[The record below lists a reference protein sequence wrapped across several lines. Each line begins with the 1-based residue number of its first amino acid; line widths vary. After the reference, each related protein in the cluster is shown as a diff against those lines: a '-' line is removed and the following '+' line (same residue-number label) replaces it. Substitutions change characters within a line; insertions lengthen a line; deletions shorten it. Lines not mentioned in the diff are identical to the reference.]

1 MTKKIFISFFILM
14 SVILGMTIINPSIN
28 VIAQIN
34 RIDVNSQVVTPTPAP
49 AGQIDV
55 PAFKLQLYSPGINPL
70 MNKTD
75 EFNRISGFFPGIWHG
90 AISPV
95 TLVLSI
101 INSDIQMYEVHNDGV
116 PYNLGFLIGVAI
128 VFFVLGIFSGSR
140 RRRL

>member
-1 MTKKIFISFFILM
+1 
-14 SVILGMTIINPSIN
+14 MTIISPSIY
-28 VIAQIN
+28 VLAQTN
-34 RIDVNSQVVTPTPAP
+34 RLDVNTQVVTPTPV
-49 AGQIDV
+49 GQIAV
-55 PAFKLQLYSPGINPL
+55 PAFKLQLYSPSTNPL
-70 MNKTD
+70 MNTTD
-75 EFNRISGFFPGIWHG
+75 EFNRISGFLPGIWHG

-101 INSDIQMYEVHNDGV
+101 MNSNIQMYEVHNDGV

>member
-1 MTKKIFISFFILM
+1 
-14 SVILGMTIINPSIN
+14 MTIINPSIN
-28 VIAQIN
+28 VIAQTN
-34 RIDVNSQVVTPTPAP
+34 NSESNTQVVTPTPV
-49 AGQIDV
+49 GQIDV

-70 MNKTD
+70 MNTTD
-75 EFNRISGFFPGIWHG
+75 EFNRISGFLPGIWHG

-101 INSDIQMYEVHNDGV
+101 INSDIQMYAVHNDGV

>member
-14 SVILGMTIINPSIN
+14 SIILGMTIINPSMN
-28 VIAQIN
+28 VIAQTN
-34 RIDVNSQVVTPTPAP
+34 RLDVNTQVVTPTPV
-49 AGQIDV
+49 GQIDV

-70 MNKTD
+70 MNTTD
-75 EFNRISGFFPGIWHG
+75 EFNRISGLLPGIWHG

-95 TLVLSI
+95 TLVMSI
-101 INSDIQMYEVHNDGV
+101 INSDIQMYAVHNDGV